1 MDTKEL
7 IDGIEYLDNMAE
19 KLTAHM
25 TLFDAYYN
33 NDCGAEQIRMDPD
46 TFSASMNDILDK
58 AESLTE
64 FAGNLARNARKEI
77 NVDNG

>member
-7 IDGIEYLDNMAE
+7 IDGIEYLDNLAE

-25 TLFDAYYN
+25 ILFDAYYN
-33 NDCGAEQIRMDPD
+33 TDCGAEQIKLDPD

-58 AESLTE
+58 AEHLTVY
-64 FAGNLARNARKEI
+64 AGELAKQARKGCE
-77 NVDNG
+77 